1 MARAVLALLVL
12 LAVGGPASA
21 RIPEGQLS
29 GHAPVSAGRASP
41 GVAGFRSLSSLEQ
54 QIVVV
59 VNQQRARHGLGPLRI
74 SRRLAVAARG
84 HSLSM
89 AEHGYFA
96 HESFDG
102 SPFWLRIKAAYPALP
117 GRAWAAG
124 ENLAWASPE
133 LTAAQTVD
141 MWLKS
146 PQHRQNLLAPRWREV
161 GIGSVRALAAA
172 GVYEGLDVTIV
183 TADFGAR

>member
-1 MARAVLALLVL
+1 MARAALVL
-12 LAVGGPASA
+12 VVLLTVCASASA
-21 RIPEGQLS
+21 RVSDQPNGTRKAARMAGVGALS
-29 GHAPVSAGRASP
+29 D
-41 GVAGFRSLSSLEQ
+41 LEQ
-54 QIVVV
+54 QVVAA
-59 VNQQRARHGLGPLRI
+59 VNQQRVRRGLVPLRVN
-74 SRRLAVAARG
+74 RQLAIAARG

-102 SPFWLRIKAAYPALP
+102 SAFWVRIKAVYPALR
-117 GRAWAAG
+117 GRWWAAG

-133 LTAAQTVD
+133 LSAAETVD

-161 GIGSVRALAAA
+161 GIGGVRALAAA

-183 TADFGAR
+183 TADFGVR